1 MSIDTLVLTK
11 GVPDF
16 REGQVSF
23 DEDGHLERGKTPTV
37 MNPNDRHA
45 LRAALQTKVRNGGTV
60 SLMSMGPPGYAE
72 ILQEGMRD
80 VYADE
85 LYLLSDR
92 EMGAADTWA
101 TAMTVSTGIEHLV
114 STGIEHLETP
124 PDLLFAGFKTADGET
139 GHTGPQTE
147 WCLNV
152 NDELPDYP
160 LITHVVAIDI
170 DEDEGVVRTKRL
182 VEGDVSEIETVE
194 AELPAFVVADPEFE
208 PTYRK
213 ADHRLRHKELR
224 RETEARAAEFGEYLD
239 DDADEEPTETRERA
253 AEFGEYLD
261 DGTDRELTD
270 WDRFHMWNHE
280 YLNLDPD
287 YIGLDGSPTI
297 VAGVDPIP
305 KAPSERE
312 ATVVDPDDEGGMEDV
327 FEEMKAFAGGD

>member
-1 MSIDTLVLTK
+1 MTIDTLVLTK

-37 MNPNDRHA
+37 MNPNDKFA
-45 LRAALQTKVRNGGTV
+45 LRAALQTKVRHEGTV

-72 ILQEGMRD
+72 ILREGMAD
-80 VYADE
+80 VYADD
-85 LYLLSDR
+85 LYLISDR

-101 TAMTVSTGIEHLV
+101 TSMTVATGIEY
-114 STGIEHLETP
+114 LEEP
-124 PDLLFAGFKTADGET
+124 PDLIFAGFKTADGET

-147 WCLNV
+147 WCLHI

-170 DEDEGVVRTKRL
+170 DEEAGVVRTKRL

-194 AELPAFVVADPEFE
+194 AELPAFIVADPEFE

-224 RETEARAAEFGEYLD
+224 RETEARAAEFGEYLA
-239 DDADEEPTETRERA
+239 DDADEEPT
-253 AEFGEYLD
+253 
-261 DGTDRELTD
+261 D
-270 WDRFHMWNHE
+270 WADFQVWGHE
-280 YLNLDPD
+280 HLNLDPD

-312 ATVVDPDDEGGMEDV
+312 ATVVDPDDTEGMEAV
-327 FEEMKAFAGGD
+327 FEEMAAYAGGD